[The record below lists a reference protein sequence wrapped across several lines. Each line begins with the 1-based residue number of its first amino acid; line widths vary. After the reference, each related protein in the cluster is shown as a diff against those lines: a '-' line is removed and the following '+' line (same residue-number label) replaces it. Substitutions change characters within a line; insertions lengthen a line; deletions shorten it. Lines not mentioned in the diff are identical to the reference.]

1 MSGDNVVL
9 ARNVEGAPA
18 SPLHAQT
25 VAFSH
30 YNNLSAQLP
39 LDPETGELVEGGGD
53 ALRLGV
59 YELGRGGGELVRRD
73 EAVAVPGVVPEL
85 EDHGGAEGIG
95 HTLGDVA
102 RLTVFVRDIRDLDAV
117 DEAFRA
123 YFPTYVPARTNLAV
137 AALPLDALVQV
148 EALLTNGEGTIP
160 NEPQAGDL
168 VKYVNNTHNAP
179 YDALSTQTV
188 AFSHY
193 NNISAQL
200 PIDPVSN
207 QIVVGGAAEQ
217 AVQCLKNIKAILASI
232 DVPFDDIVKV
242 TVFLKDLSDLD
253 AVDEAYRRFFPDS
266 GIARAV
272 GYLPARTVV
281 EAAELPMHALVQI
294 EAVVSHGDG
303 TPPQEVEA
311 RHGLIIEANDTD
323 AAPVS
328 PLSSQSV
335 AFSHYNN
342 ISAQLGVDAASGKLV
357 AGGVAEQAEQACKNI
372 KAIIENVGHVMEDA
386 VKVNVYLKNIDDLA
400 AVEDVCARY
409 FTGTPAFRA
418 VGTAALP
425 MDALVQIDAIFGNA
439 EGTPPVA

>member
-1 MSGDNVVL
+1 MADNVVL
-9 ARNVEGAPA
+9 ARNTDEAPQNDRF
-18 SPLHAQT
+18 AQT

-30 YNNLSAQLP
+30 YNNISAQLP
-39 LDPETGELVEGGGD
+39 IDPETGAIVEGGIFEQ
-53 ALRLGV
+53 AEQCFENL
-59 YELGRGGGELVRRD
+59 
-73 EAVAVPGVVPEL
+73 EAIVESI
-85 EDHGGAEGIG
+85 DHS
-95 HTLGDVA
+95 LNDVA
-102 RLTVFVRDIRDLDAV
+102 RITVFVRDIRDMDVV
-117 DEAFRA
+117 DEVYRAF
-123 YFPTYVPARTNLAV
+123 FTTYLPARTVLAV
-137 AALPLDALVQV
+137 AALPMDALVQV
-148 EALLTNGEGTIP
+148 EALITNGEGTIP

-207 QIVVGGAAEQ
+207 QIVVGGVAEQ
-217 AVQCLKNIKAILASI
+217 AAQCLKNIKAVLTSI

-242 TVFLKDLSDLD
+242 TVFLKNLSDID
-253 AVDEAYRRFFPDS
+253 AVNEVYTRFFPDS

-272 GYLPARTVV
+272 AYMPARTVV
-281 EAAELPMHALVQI
+281 EVAELPMHALVQI

-439 EGTPPVA
+439 EGTPPIK